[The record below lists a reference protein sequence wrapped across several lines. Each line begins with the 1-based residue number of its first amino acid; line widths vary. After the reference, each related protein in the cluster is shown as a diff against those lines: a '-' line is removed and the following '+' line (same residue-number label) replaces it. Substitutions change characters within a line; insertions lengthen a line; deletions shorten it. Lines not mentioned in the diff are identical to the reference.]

1 MKRLTV
7 SFALVCLL
15 SSGAPWRDAYAGSEI
30 NLTGHW
36 QFSFLDGRQG
46 YMTLAKTGGSGGPNT
61 PSYKGKLNIKGF
73 GEFNIYCIQT
83 PSYHTPG
90 NAFSIN
96 ISDPLSTQSLCFTV
110 TGSKTMPGKMCGAG
124 WGGSDAKTIKLFQ
137 DGFTATRN

>member
-1 MKRLTV
+1 MKR
-7 SFALVCLL
+7 SIMFFAVFCLL
-15 SSGAPWRDAYAGSEI
+15 FSSAAWHDSYAASEVD
-30 NLTGHW
+30 LTGYW
-36 QFSFLDGRQG
+36 QFSFPEGRQG
-46 YMTLAKTGGSGGPNT
+46 YMTLAKTGGGGGPNT

-96 ISDPLSTQSLCFTV
+96 ISDPLSMQSLCFTV

-124 WGGSDAKTIKLFQ
+124 WGGADAKTIKLFQ
-137 DGFTATRN
+137 DGFTATRS